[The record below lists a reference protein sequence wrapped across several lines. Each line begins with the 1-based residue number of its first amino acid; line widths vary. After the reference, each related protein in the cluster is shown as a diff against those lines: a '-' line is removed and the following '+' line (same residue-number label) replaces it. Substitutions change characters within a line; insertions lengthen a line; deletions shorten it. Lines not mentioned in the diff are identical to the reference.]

1 MSIWQPNKRW
11 CVWSEAKREDVFVPS
26 ETDCSLFLPVDE
38 GGFYGIGSYFRM
50 GPAAPRWQNVVP
62 IYIDPKK
69 RQRYISTSASQDWI
83 FCWNLQDVLRNSKC
97 QPSLLIL
104 GNRVCNRIYL
114 LAHISWPYD
123 CVWPHPAGSQ
133 LPICSA
139 FDWTNRFLRS
149 PISWT
154 NVILLYAKKITQYSR
169 TLWTSNLKKLVVFQ
183 AKTAFSDV
191 RWI

>member
-11 CVWSEAKREDVFVPS
+11 CVWSEAKREGVFVPS

-50 GPAAPRWQNVVP
+50 GPTAPRWQNVVP

-83 FCWNLQDVLRNSKC
+83 FCWILQDVLRNSKC

-104 GNRVCNRIYL
+104 GNL
-114 LAHISWPYD
+114 T
-123 CVWPHPAGSQ
+123 GSATEYIC
-133 LPICSA
+133 LPIFLDPMIV
-139 FDWTNRFLRS
+139 FDRIQLDHSCQFVLHLIELINIPDLRS
-149 PISWT
+149 PEQTLSC
-154 NVILLYAKKITQYSR
+154 YMPKKITQYSR
-169 TLWTSNLKKLVVFQ
+169 TLWTSNLKKLNILLCL
-183 AKTAFSDV
+183 FSLTFY
-191 RWI
+191 

>member
-83 FCWNLQDVLRNSKC
+83 FCWNLQDLLRNSKC

-104 GNRVCNRIYL
+104 GNRVCNRTYL

-139 FDWTNRFLRS
+139 FDWTNRFPWS
-149 PISWT
+149 PE
-154 NVILLYAKKITQYSR
+154 Q
-169 TLWTSNLKKLVVFQ
+169 TLSYLPKNHSVFKNSMNL
-183 AKTAFSDV
+183 
-191 RWI
+191 

>member
-50 GPAAPRWQNVVP
+50 GPTAPRWQNVVP
-62 IYIDPKK
+62 IYIEPKK

-83 FCWNLQDVLRNSKC
+83 FCWILQDVLRNSKC

-104 GNRVCNRIYL
+104 GTRSATGRI
-114 LAHISWPYD
+114 
-123 CVWPHPAGSQ
+123 C
-133 LPICSA
+133 LPIFLAPIIVLDRIQLDHSCQ
-139 FDWTNRFLRS
+139 FVLHLIKPLDFPDLRS
-149 PISWT
+149 PE
-154 NVILLYAKKITQYSR
+154 Q
-169 TLWTSNLKKLVVFQ
+169 TLSCYLPKNHSVFKSSMNL
-183 AKTAFSDV
+183 
-191 RWI
+191 